1 MRIGDFALGV
11 LLRAVLGRAERPPR
25 PARVRRGPGRPGA
38 ARRRDARVRAASTR
52 RRGPL
57 LGATLTCFALGVPL
71 MVIWEATVTRVLG
84 VALLVAFIVC
94 GVFLIADHGFLE
106 GEEEAGGR

>member
-11 LLRAVLGRAERPPR
+11 VLRALLGRAERPARPR
-25 PARVRRGPGRPGA
+25 RVRRG
-38 ARRRDARVRAASTR
+38 ARRRSAPRARPTAAR

-57 LGATLTCFALGVPL
+57 FAATAACFALGVPL
-71 MVIWEATVTRVLG
+71 MIIWEATITRVLG
-84 VALLVAFIVC
+84 VSLLVAFIVC
-94 GVFLIADHGFLE
+94 GVFLIADDAFLA